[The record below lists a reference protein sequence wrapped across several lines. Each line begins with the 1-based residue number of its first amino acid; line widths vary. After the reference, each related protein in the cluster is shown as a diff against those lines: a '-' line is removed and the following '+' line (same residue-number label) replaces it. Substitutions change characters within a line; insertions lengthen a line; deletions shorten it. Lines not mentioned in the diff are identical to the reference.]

1 MRIGTSQS
9 IGLIGLSPFLVTIQT
24 FLSPGLPSIS
34 LIGLPDASLA
44 ESKERVKSAIT
55 ALGVRWPQTRIVVNL
70 SPASLPKHGSTH
82 DCAIAISLLGAI
94 GVVDPMKNKDVLVV
108 GELNLD
114 GTLLP
119 ISGLLPILLYAKRK
133 GLHTAIV
140 PEANADEARLVDG
153 ISVHT
158 ARSLATV
165 VQLLGGTLP
174 RQASGPQST
183 SAPLPVSFPHSSPS
197 SAPPSSSHPAQ
208 SSAAASCAHLAHSS
222 AAASSAH
229 LAHSCERAASLDADS
244 LSDSLSDSLLGT
256 NADECV
262 DMADVIGQHSAKR
275 ALEICAAGHHH
286 ALLYGPPG
294 TGKSMLAHRLTS
306 IMPPLDE
313 REKLEVA
320 SIRSVCG
327 TLARYGVTS
336 VPPFEAPH
344 HTVSVAAMAG
354 GGTGIAHPGAVT
366 KAHDGVLF
374 LDEAPEFS
382 ARALQ
387 VLREPLETSE
397 IILSRSQATAVY
409 PAHFLLLMAANPC
422 PCGKGWGNA
431 RDCTCTSQQ
440 RKRYFGRLSGPLLDR
455 IDMQIEVPPVHL
467 SMNSREES
475 SASIRARVIQARGAY
490 RELFGTSD
498 TATRPHQRVKWL
510 RARTSR
516 ACLAL
521 LSSAVDRG
529 TLSLRGADR
538 SLRVAWTI
546 ALLDGRMSPNPE
558 NVAEA
563 MSLRPRHNV
572 V

>member
-1 MRIGTSQS
+1 MT
-9 IGLIGLSPFLVTIQT
+9 
-24 FLSPGLPSIS
+24 
-34 LIGLPDASLA
+34 
-44 ESKERVKSAIT
+44 
-55 ALGVRWPQTRIVVNL
+55 
-70 SPASLPKHGSTH
+70 PKPGSTH
-82 DCAIAISLLGAI
+82 ECAIAISLLGAI
-94 GVVDPMKNKDVLVV
+94 GVVDPMRNKDVLVV

-119 ISGLLPILLYAKRK
+119 ISGLLPILLYAKRH

-158 ARSLATV
+158 ARSLANV
-165 VQLLGGTLP
+165 VQLLDGTLP
-174 RQASGPQST
+174 RPASSPQST
-183 SAPLPVSFPHSSPS
+183 SAPLPVSFSHSSPS
-197 SAPPSSSHPAQ
+197 SSPPSSSHPAQ
-208 SSAAASCAHLAHSS
+208 SS

-229 LAHSCERAASLDADS
+229 LAHSCERAASLDA
-244 LSDSLSDSLLGT
+244 DSLSDSLLGT

-467 SMNSREES
+467 SMDSREES

>member
-1 MRIGTSQS
+1 MRIGNSQS

-119 ISGLLPILLYAKRK
+119 ISGLLPILLYAQRK

-158 ARSLATV
+158 ARSLANV

-174 RQASGPQST
+174 RPASSPQPASSLQQASAPRLAST
-183 SAPLPVSFPHSSPS
+183 SASPSSSDCAQSSASPS
-197 SAPPSSSHPAQ
+197 SANSARSSEL
-208 SSAAASCAHLAHSS
+208 AASP
-222 AAASSAH
+222 
-229 LAHSCERAASLDADS
+229 DADS
-244 LSDSLSDSLLGT
+244 FADSLLGT
-256 NADECV
+256 NADEFV

-306 IMPPLDE
+306 IMPPLNE

-431 RDCTCTSQQ
+431 RECTCTSQQ

-467 SMNSREES
+467 SVNSREES
-475 SASIRARVIQARGAY
+475 SASIRARVIQACGAY

>member
-158 ARSLATV
+158 ARSLAKV

-174 RQASGPQST
+174 RQASSPQST
-183 SAPLPVSFPHSSPS
+183 SAPLPVPFSHSSPS
-197 SAPPSSSHPAQ
+197 SAPPSSSHPV
-208 SSAAASCAHLAHSS
+208 
-222 AAASSAH
+222 
-229 LAHSCERAASLDADS
+229 HSCERTASSDA
-244 LSDSLSDSLLGT
+244 DSLSDSLLGT
-256 NADECV
+256 NADEYV

-397 IILSRSQATAVY
+397 IILSRCQATAVY

-563 MSLRPRHNV
+563 ISLRPRHNV

>member
-55 ALGVRWPQTRIVVNL
+55 ALGVHWPQTRIVVNL

-174 RQASGPQST
+174 RQASSPQST
-183 SAPLPVSFPHSSPS
+183 SAPLPVSFSHSSPS

-208 SSAAASCAHLAHSS
+208 SSAAASCAHLAHS
-222 AAASSAH
+222 
-229 LAHSCERAASLDADS
+229 CERAASLDA
-244 LSDSLSDSLLGT
+244 DSLSDSLLGT

>member
-133 GLHTAIV
+133 GLHTAII

-174 RQASGPQST
+174 RQASSPQST
-183 SAPLPVSFPHSSPS
+183 SAPLPVSFSHSSPS
-197 SAPPSSSHPAQ
+197 SAPPSSSHLAQ
-208 SSAAASCAHLAHSS
+208 SSAAASCAHLAQ
-222 AAASSAH
+222 
-229 LAHSCERAASLDADS
+229 SCERAASLDA
-244 LSDSLSDSLLGT
+244 DSLSDSLLGT

-275 ALEICAAGHHH
+275 ALEICVAGHHH

-455 IDMQIEVPPVHL
+455 IDMQIEVPPVRL
-467 SMNSREES
+467 SVNSREES

>member
-70 SPASLPKHGSTH
+70 SPASLPKHGSAH

-140 PEANADEARLVDG
+140 PEANADEARLIDG

-158 ARSLATV
+158 ARSLAKV

-174 RQASGPQST
+174 RQASSPQST
-183 SAPLPVSFPHSSPS
+183 SAPLPVSFSHSSAS

-208 SSAAASCAHLAHSS
+208 SSAAASCAHLAHS
-222 AAASSAH
+222 
-229 LAHSCERAASLDADS
+229 CERAASLDADS
-244 LSDSLSDSLLGT
+244 LSDSLLGT
-256 NADECV
+256 NADEYV

>member
-1 MRIGTSQS
+1 MRIGNSQS
-9 IGLIGLSPFLVTIQT
+9 IGLIGLSTFLVTIQT

-94 GVVDPMKNKDVLVV
+94 GVVDPMRNKDVLVV

-119 ISGLLPILLYAKRK
+119 ISGLLPILLYAQRK

-158 ARSLATV
+158 ARSLANV

-174 RQASGPQST
+174 RPASSPQPASSLQQASAPRLT
-183 SAPLPVSFPHSSPS
+183 SSSASPS
-197 SAPPSSSHPAQ
+197 SSDCAQ
-208 SSAAASCAHLAHSS
+208 SSAS
-222 AAASSAH
+222 ASSANSARSSE
-229 LAHSCERAASLDADS
+229 LAASPDADS
-244 LSDSLSDSLLGT
+244 FADSLLGT
-256 NADECV
+256 NADEFV

-431 RDCTCTSQQ
+431 RECTCTSQQ

-467 SMNSREES
+467 SINSREES

>member
-158 ARSLATV
+158 ARSLAEV

-174 RQASGPQST
+174 RQASSPQST
-183 SAPLPVSFPHSSPS
+183 SAPLPVSFSHSAPS

-208 SSAAASCAHLAHSS
+208 SSAAT
-222 AAASSAH
+222 SSAH
-229 LAHSCERAASLDADS
+229 LAHSCERAASLDA
-244 LSDSLSDSLLGT
+244 DSLSDSLLGT

>member
-9 IGLIGLSPFLVTIQT
+9 IGLISLSPFLVTIQT

-94 GVVDPMKNKDVLVV
+94 GVVDPLKNKDVLVV

-174 RQASGPQST
+174 RQASSPQST
-183 SAPLPVSFPHSSPS
+183 SAPLSVSFSHSSPS

-208 SSAAASCAHLAHSS
+208 SSAAASCAHLAHS
-222 AAASSAH
+222 
-229 LAHSCERAASLDADS
+229 CERAASLDA
-244 LSDSLSDSLLGT
+244 DSLSDSLLGT

>member
-174 RQASGPQST
+174 RQASSPQST
-183 SAPLPVSFPHSSPS
+183 SAPLPVSFSHSSPS

-208 SSAAASCAHLAHSS
+208 SSAAASCAHLAHS
-222 AAASSAH
+222 
-229 LAHSCERAASLDADS
+229 CERAASLDA
-244 LSDSLSDSLLGT
+244 DSLSDSLLGT

-467 SMNSREES
+467 SMNSREEN

>member
-1 MRIGTSQS
+1 
-9 IGLIGLSPFLVTIQT
+9 
-24 FLSPGLPSIS
+24 
-34 LIGLPDASLA
+34 
-44 ESKERVKSAIT
+44 
-55 ALGVRWPQTRIVVNL
+55 
-70 SPASLPKHGSTH
+70 
-82 DCAIAISLLGAI
+82 
-94 GVVDPMKNKDVLVV
+94 
-108 GELNLD
+108 
-114 GTLLP
+114 
-119 ISGLLPILLYAKRK
+119 
-133 GLHTAIV
+133 
-140 PEANADEARLVDG
+140 
-153 ISVHT
+153 
-158 ARSLATV
+158 
-165 VQLLGGTLP
+165 
-174 RQASGPQST
+174 
-183 SAPLPVSFPHSSPS
+183 
-197 SAPPSSSHPAQ
+197 
-208 SSAAASCAHLAHSS
+208 
-222 AAASSAH
+222 
-229 LAHSCERAASLDADS
+229 
-244 LSDSLSDSLLGT
+244 
-256 NADECV
+256 
-262 DMADVIGQHSAKR
+262 MADVIGQHSAKR

>member
-94 GVVDPMKNKDVLVV
+94 GVVDPLKNKDVLVV

-133 GLHTAIV
+133 GLHTAII

-174 RQASGPQST
+174 RQASSPQST
-183 SAPLPVSFPHSSPS
+183 SAPLPVSFSHSSPS
-197 SAPPSSSHPAQ
+197 SAPPSSSHLAQ
-208 SSAAASCAHLAHSS
+208 SSAAASCAHLAQ
-222 AAASSAH
+222 
-229 LAHSCERAASLDADS
+229 SCERAASLDA
-244 LSDSLSDSLLGT
+244 DSLSDSLLGT

-275 ALEICAAGHHH
+275 ALEICVAGHHH

-455 IDMQIEVPPVHL
+455 IDMQIEVPPVRL
-467 SMNSREES
+467 SVNSREES

>member
-174 RQASGPQST
+174 RQASSPQST
-183 SAPLPVSFPHSSPS
+183 SAPPPVSFSHSSPS

-208 SSAAASCAHLAHSS
+208 SSAAASCAHLAHS
-222 AAASSAH
+222 
-229 LAHSCERAASLDADS
+229 CERAASLDA
-244 LSDSLSDSLLGT
+244 DSLSDSLLGT

-529 TLSLRGADR
+529 ALSLRGADR

>member
-1 MRIGTSQS
+1 MRIGNSQS

-119 ISGLLPILLYAKRK
+119 ISGLLPILLYAQRK

-174 RQASGPQST
+174 RPASSPQQASSLQQASAPRLAST
-183 SAPLPVSFPHSSPS
+183 SASPSSSDCAQSSASPS
-197 SAPPSSSHPAQ
+197 SANSARSSEL
-208 SSAAASCAHLAHSS
+208 AASP
-222 AAASSAH
+222 
-229 LAHSCERAASLDADS
+229 DADS
-244 LSDSLSDSLLGT
+244 FADSLLGT
-256 NADECV
+256 NADEFV
-262 DMADVIGQHSAKR
+262 DMADVIGQQSAKR

-475 SASIRARVIQARGAY
+475 STSIRARVIQARGAY

>member
-158 ARSLATV
+158 ARSLAKV

-174 RQASGPQST
+174 RQASSPQST
-183 SAPLPVSFPHSSPS
+183 SAPLPVSFSHSSPS
-197 SAPPSSSHPAQ
+197 SAPPSPSHP
-208 SSAAASCAHLAHSS
+208 AHSS
-222 AAASSAH
+222 AAASCAH
-229 LAHSCERAASLDADS
+229 LAHSCERAASLDA
-244 LSDSLSDSLLGT
+244 DSLSDSLLGT

-397 IILSRSQATAVY
+397 IILSRCQATAVY

-475 SASIRARVIQARGAY
+475 SANIRARVIQARGAY

>member
-140 PEANADEARLVDG
+140 PEANADEARLIDG

-158 ARSLATV
+158 ARSLAKV

-174 RQASGPQST
+174 RQASSPQST
-183 SAPLPVSFPHSSPS
+183 SAPLPVSFSHSSPS

-208 SSAAASCAHLAHSS
+208 SSAAASCAHLAQ
-222 AAASSAH
+222 
-229 LAHSCERAASLDADS
+229 SCERAASLDADS
-244 LSDSLSDSLLGT
+244 LSDSLLGT
-256 NADECV
+256 NADEYV

-344 HTVSVAAMAG
+344 HTASVAAMAG

>member
-174 RQASGPQST
+174 RQASSPQST
-183 SAPLPVSFPHSSPS
+183 SAPLPVSFSHSSPS

-208 SSAAASCAHLAHSS
+208 SSAAAS
-222 AAASSAH
+222 SAH
-229 LAHSCERAASLDADS
+229 LAHSCERAASLDA
-244 LSDSLSDSLLGT
+244 DSLSDSLLGT

-306 IMPPLDE
+306 IMSPLDE

-431 RDCTCTSQQ
+431 RECTCTSQQ

-455 IDMQIEVPPVHL
+455 IDMQIEVPPVRL
-467 SMNSREES
+467 SVNSREES

>member
-158 ARSLATV
+158 ARSLAKV

-174 RQASGPQST
+174 RQASSPQST
-183 SAPLPVSFPHSSPS
+183 SAPLPVSFSQSAPS

-208 SSAAASCAHLAHSS
+208 SS

-229 LAHSCERAASLDADS
+229 LAHSCERAASLDA
-244 LSDSLSDSLLGT
+244 DSLSDSLLGT

>member
-158 ARSLATV
+158 ARSLAKV

-174 RQASGPQST
+174 RQASSSQST
-183 SAPLPVSFPHSSPS
+183 SAPLPVSFSQSAPS

-208 SSAAASCAHLAHSS
+208 SS

-229 LAHSCERAASLDADS
+229 LAHSCERAASLDA
-244 LSDSLSDSLLGT
+244 DSLSDSLLGT

>member
-119 ISGLLPILLYAKRK
+119 ISGLLPILLYAKRH

-140 PEANADEARLVDG
+140 PEANADEARLVDD

-158 ARSLATV
+158 ARSLANV

-174 RQASGPQST
+174 RQASSPQST
-183 SAPLPVSFPHSSPS
+183 SVPLPVSFSHSSPS
-197 SAPPSSSHPAQ
+197 SAPPSSSHLAQ
-208 SSAAASCAHLAHSS
+208 SSAAAPC
-222 AAASSAH
+222 AH
-229 LAHSCERAASLDADS
+229 LAHSCERAASLDA
-244 LSDSLSDSLLGT
+244 DSLSDSLLGT

-275 ALEICAAGHHH
+275 ALEICATGHHH

-431 RDCTCTSQQ
+431 RNCTCTSQQ